1 MARKKKEETNE
12 TTPNMEEL
20 ENGTRE
26 TNTSNSGS
34 GDNEGRKQYTVD
46 SNGTVEFK
54 GNSTTGSEDNPAG
67 EGTNGD
73 KEGSNGDRKGSKTDL
88 LQRIRDKK
96 HKRDIERTS
105 TEHRSVE
112 EQLQGLSGGN
122 EDTHEGNGNEYGT
135 GTRPSNGVTSNERG
149 LTGNNSD
156 ANTDSTSSEPSRIK
170 DKKPKVEVGKLPPL
184 PKANV
189 IVDTKPKEEPT
200 LSQKEAKD
208 LKERLK
214 EALRVFFQLTDKGIG
229 LTTKKEEARVVLI
242 WSSID
247 NDELDVIVTTLL
259 ESGQKSKIIAQSVR
273 NITYNYKKLQM
284 GLILAP
290 RFVLSVQ
297 HYLHNGFKLPFGG
310 N

>member
-1 MARKKKEETNE
+1 MARKKKEELNE

-20 ENGTRE
+20 ENGRE

-34 GDNEGRKQYTVD
+34 GNNEGRKQYTVSTD
-46 SNGTVEFK
+46 GTVEFK
-54 GNSTTGSEDNPAG
+54 GNSEIGGEDNPAG
-67 EGTNGD
+67 EGTSGNE
-73 KEGSNGDRKGSKTDL
+73 EGSNGDRKGSKTDL

-96 HKRDIERTS
+96 HKRNTERTS

-122 EDTHEGNGNEYGT
+122 EDTNEGNGNEYGT
-135 GTRPSNGVTSNERG
+135 GTRPGNGVTSNERG
-149 LTGNNSD
+149 LTRSDSNPNS
-156 ANTDSTSSEPSRIK
+156 DSTSSEPSRIK

-184 PKANV
+184 PKANA

-200 LSQKEAKD
+200 LTQKEAKD
-208 LKERLK
+208 LKDRLK
-214 EALRVFFQLTDKGIG
+214 EALRVFFKLTDKGIG

-242 WSSID
+242 WSTID

-273 NITYNYKKLQM
+273 NITYNYKKLEM

-297 HYLHNGFKLPFGG
+297 HYLHNGFKIPFGG